1 MSTAS
6 AQHRDAPADWGVL
19 SDLPGN
25 PLMWVL
31 IITELLVFGALLLGF
46 AVARLLHP
54 AMFQAGQAS
63 LNVALAGVNT
73 LVLITSGYCAARA
86 VQVRSTGVEKGVI
99 PRLDE
104 SDSSGRGRPQGG
116 RAHRCAGAKRE
127 RPATEGFGGR
137 VRSPELGI
145 KLSRPWLLAAMG
157 LGGCFLAIKGVE
169 YADKAVHG
177 WGIETN
183 TFFTLF
189 YLLTGFHAMHVVAG
203 IIVLGIVAWKNTVD
217 NLETGAAFWHM
228 IDLVWLLLFPLVYLL
243 R

>member
-1 MSTAS
+1 MSEAS
-6 AQHRDAPADWGVL
+6 AEIDTPADWGVL

-31 IITELLVFGALLLGF
+31 ILSELVVFGALLLGF

-63 LNVALAGVNT
+63 LNVMLGGLNT

-86 VQVRSTGVEKGVI
+86 VQARALKGVT
-99 PRLDE
+99 PSRL
-104 SDSSGRGRPQGG
+104 
-116 RAHRCAGAKRE
+116 
-127 RPATEGFGGR
+127 
-137 VRSPELGI
+137 
-145 KLSRPWLLAAMG
+145 WLLAAMG

-169 YADKAVHG
+169 YADKAAHG

-189 YLLTGFHAMHVVAG
+189 YLLTGFHALHVVMG
-203 IIVLGIVAWKNTVD
+203 IIVLGIVAWKNSVE

-228 IDLVWLLLFPLVYLL
+228 IDLVWLILFPLVYLL